1 MTEDWTKWQ
10 NLVINGVFPLRR
22 FLGRSDHSVVFLTEH
37 RSQQLPNA
45 AIKLVPADPK
55 LAETQ
60 LARWKTAAALSHA
73 HLIRLLDSG
82 RCELGGQ
89 QFIFVVM
96 EYAEETL
103 AQILPH
109 RALTPDEVRELLFPT
124 LDALA
129 FLHRRGFVQGQL
141 KPPDFLVVNDQL
153 KLASDNIRPAG
164 QPTASTAKPSLYD
177 PPESKDGRSSAAGD
191 IWGLGRVIVE
201 ALTQMPPA
209 WPDQASDA
217 VSLPATL
224 PPTYAD
230 IVRRCLSRNP
240 AGRPTISEL
249 EAQIK
254 AAQHASA
261 VSVAPS
267 VVREAPAH
275 APTARKSPTA
285 QLQSSMVRLQS
296 SMARLQSPRAL
307 LQSPSARLFVA
318 GIAGSLI
325 ILVAIWVGLRPSH
338 GHPDAQQ
345 PASSTSTGQP
355 PLQQAAPPAAVSQ
368 NPKAPMPAPG
378 PVLHQEIP
386 DVPHSARESIHGRI
400 MVTVRVTV
408 DRAGN
413 VVDETLQWHG
423 SSKYFARLATA
434 AARKWRFA
442 PADDQPSRV
451 WLLRFEFTRGGTA
464 GHAFSRS

>member
-55 LAETQ
+55 LAEAQ
-60 LARWKTAAALSHA
+60 LARWKTAASLSHA

-129 FLHRRGFVQGQL
+129 FLHRQGYVQGQL
-141 KPPDFLVVNDQL
+141 KPPNFLVVNDQL

-164 QPTASTAKPSLYD
+164 QPTASTAKLSLYD
-177 PPESKDGRSSAAGD
+177 PPEAKDGKSSAAGD

-275 APTARKSPTA
+275 APTAQKSPTA
-285 QLQSSMVRLQS
+285 RLQS
-296 SMARLQSPRAL
+296 PMARLQSPR
-307 LQSPSARLFVA
+307 ARLFVA

-325 ILVAIWVGLRPSH
+325 ILVAIWVGLRPFR

-355 PLQQAAPPAAVSQ
+355 SLQQAAPPAAVSQ

-434 AARKWRFA
+434 AARKWKFA

-451 WLLRFEFTRGGTA
+451 WLLRFEFTRSGTA

>member
-10 NLVINGVFPLRR
+10 NLVINGIFPLRR

-37 RSQQLPNA
+37 RSQQLSNA

-82 RCELGGQ
+82 RCELAGQ

-109 RALTPDEVRELLFPT
+109 RPLTPDEVRELLFPT

-141 KPPDFLVVNDQL
+141 KPPNFLVVNDQL

-164 QPTASTAKPSLYD
+164 QPTAITAKPSLYD
-177 PPESKDGRSSAAGD
+177 PPEAKDGRSSAAGD

-209 WPDQASDA
+209 WPDQASGA

-230 IVRRCLSRNP
+230 ILRRCLSRNP

-275 APTARKSPTA
+275 APNARKSPTA
-285 QLQSSMVRLQS
+285 
-296 SMARLQSPRAL
+296 RLQSPRTRWFA
-307 LQSPSARLFVA
+307 A
-318 GIAGSLI
+318 GVAGSLI
-325 ILVAIWVGLRPSH
+325 ILLAIWVGLRPSR
-338 GHPDAQQ
+338 GHPGAQQ

-400 MVTVRVTV
+400 LVTVRVTV
-408 DRAGN
+408 DRGGN

-434 AARKWRFA
+434 AARKWKFA

-451 WLLRFEFTRGGTA
+451 WVLRFEFTRGGTA

>member
-10 NLVINGVFPLRR
+10 SLVINGVFPLHR

-37 RSQQLPNA
+37 KSQHAPNA

-55 LAETQ
+55 LAEAQ
-60 LARWKTAAALSHA
+60 LARWKTAATLAHP

-109 RALTPDEVRELLFPT
+109 RALTPDEVRGLLFPT

-129 FLHRRGFVQGQL
+129 FLHRQSFVQGQL
-141 KPPDFLVVNDQL
+141 KPPNFLVVNDQL

-177 PPESKDGRSSAAGD
+177 PPEAKDGRSSAAGD
-191 IWGLGRVIVE
+191 IWGLGMVIVE
-201 ALTQMPPA
+201 ALTQIPPA
-209 WPDQASDA
+209 RPDQGSEA

-240 AGRPTISEL
+240 TGRPTISEL

-254 AAQHASA
+254 AAQHASVASAPRAA
-261 VSVAPS
+261 V
-267 VVREAPAH
+267 RDAPAL
-275 APTARKSPTA
+275 APTPRKPPRARLKSP
-285 QLQSSMVRLQS
+285 
-296 SMARLQSPRAL
+296 SPR
-307 LQSPSARLFVA
+307 LFAA

-325 ILVAIWVGLRPSH
+325 ILAAIWVGLRSFR
-338 GHPDAQQ
+338 GHPDVQQ
-345 PASSTSTGQP
+345 PASSTSRTAQVSLQP
-355 PLQQAAPPAAVSQ
+355 DAPPAAVSQ
-368 NPKAPMPAPG
+368 NPKAAMSAPG
-378 PVLHQEIP
+378 SVLHQEIP

-400 MVTVRVTV
+400 KVTVRVTV
-408 DRAGN
+408 NRAGN
-413 VVDETLQWHG
+413 VVDETFEGQG
-423 SSKYFARLATA
+423 SSKYFARLAAA
-434 AARKWRFA
+434 AARKWKFA

-464 GHAFSRS
+464 GHAFPSRS

>member
-55 LAETQ
+55 LAEAQ
-60 LARWKTAAALSHA
+60 LALWKTATALSHA

-109 RALTPDEVRELLFPT
+109 RALTPDEVRELLVPT

-129 FLHRRGFVQGQL
+129 FLHRQGFVQGQL
-141 KPPDFLVVNDQL
+141 KPPNFLVVNDQV

-177 PPESKDGRSSAAGD
+177 PPEAKDGKSSAAGD

-275 APTARKSPTA
+275 APTARKSPA
-285 QLQSSMVRLQS
+285 ARLQS
-296 SMARLQSPRAL
+296 PMARLQSPR
-307 LQSPSARLFVA
+307 ARLFVA
-318 GIAGSLI
+318 GIAGSLL

-345 PASSTSTGQP
+345 PASSTTTGQP
-355 PLQQAAPPAAVSQ
+355 PLQQAVTPAAVSQ

-434 AARKWRFA
+434 AARKWKFA

-451 WLLRFEFTRGGTA
+451 WVLRFEFTRGGTA
-464 GHAFSRS
+464 GHALDSRRP